1 MLVHQLPAL
10 PSFESFWDELP
21 DVFAWLYEAMPRAQ
35 LSAVPVSAREPVDVA
50 WRPPAMATSW
60 RTLGVS
66 APLEIVRFAAAN
78 RLCVALDYQN
88 EQGRRDVR
96 MIEPYSLRRSIAG
109 NLLLMAVKAAT
120 GEIRSYRADRI
131 VGATATQQSFIP
143 KYIIEF
149 TDGEPLSA
157 PALERGRA
165 VSRAPARRTA
175 GSFTSKGPTHVFR
188 CTVCGKTFK
197 RKSYDATLNHHKNKI
212 GQPCYGSYGSFVKT
226 EY

>member
-1 MLVHQLPAL
+1 
-10 PSFESFWDELP
+10 
-21 DVFAWLYEAMPRAQ
+21 
-35 LSAVPVSAREPVDVA
+35 
-50 WRPPAMATSW
+50 
-60 RTLGVS
+60 LGVS

-88 EQGRRDVR
+88 EQGKRDVR
-96 MIEPYSLRRSIAG
+96 IIEPYSLRRSSAG
-109 NLLLMAVKAAT
+109 NLLLMAVKADT

-131 VGATATQQSFIP
+131 AGATATQQSFTP
-143 KYIIEF
+143 RYLIEF
-149 TDGEPLSA
+149 ADGEPLSA

-165 VSRAPARRTA
+165 ASSVPAWTSKAPARRTV

-197 RKSYDATLNHHKNKI
+197 RQSYDATLNPHKNKT
-212 GQPCYGSYGSFVKT
+212 GQPCYGSFGSFVRT